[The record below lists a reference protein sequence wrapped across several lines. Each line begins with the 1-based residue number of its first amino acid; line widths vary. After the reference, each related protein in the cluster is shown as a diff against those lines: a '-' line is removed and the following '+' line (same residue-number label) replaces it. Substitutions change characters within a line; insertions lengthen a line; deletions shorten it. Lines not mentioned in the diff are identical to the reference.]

1 MSVRPGILQAG
12 MPPLAHSVPEASTR
26 MSPARVA
33 ARDVPRA
40 AGPGQRAASLL
51 LTASQFVAL
60 APTHPLDWC
69 PAWSAQGTHTRWLPL
84 RVASRSAPTALRTC
98 SLSSL
103 ERTIQTCAKRNAPLV
118 TTLPLACPH
127 APPARPTTSSHWQEN
142 DPATNANPERRQ
154 SPQGRSARTTAKQLI
169 AMTTSANTV
178 VSALQSS
185 TGPSAI
191 VRLVSLESIA
201 RLMSTS
207 VRQGLA
213 STEPSARICLR
224 AIAASVP
231 KDSLVSS
238 ARMRSQTAGKAS
250 APTGQCAKTCPDRTT
265 LSASAEMDSR
275 EKTVM

>member
-1 MSVRPGILQAG
+1 
-12 MPPLAHSVPEASTR
+12 MPPLVHSVPEASIR
-26 MSPARVA
+26 MSPARA
-33 ARDVPRA
+33 AVRDVLRDD
-40 AGPGQRAASLL
+40 GPGPRAASLL
-51 LTASQFVAL
+51 LTASQFAAL

-69 PAWSAQGTHTRWLPL
+69 PAWNAQGTHTRWLPL
-84 RVASRSAPTALRTC
+84 RMASRSAPTAPRTC

-103 ERTIQTCAKRNAPLV
+103 GQTIQTCAKRNAPLV
-118 TTLPLACPH
+118 TTLPPACPL

-142 DPATNANPERRQ
+142 DPATNANLGRRQ

-169 AMTTSANTV
+169 VMTTSANTV
-178 VSALQSS
+178 VFALLSS

-191 VRLVSLESIA
+191 AQLVSLESIA
-201 RLMSTS
+201 RLMLTS

-213 STEPSARICLR
+213 STAPSARICLR

-238 ARMRSQTAGKAS
+238 ARMRSQTAGKVS
-250 APTGQCAKTCPDRTT
+250 APTEQCAKTCLDRTT

-275 EKTVM
+275 EKTAM